1 MEISHLVKV
10 SLATMAL
17 DSIPNV
23 NFITALPHA
32 P

>member
-1 MEISHLVKV
+1 MEISHLVEV

-17 DSIPNV
+17 DSIPNA
-23 NFITALPHA
+23 NLITPFPHA